1 MRRLTFSSSE
11 QETLHYERFHHPHP
25 RVQQRMEIVWLKSHN
40 VPHAQIAT
48 LAGVC
53 ENTVRTVLDL
63 YLDGGIEALCHFDF
77 ETNGSPNEMDQYAST
92 LQGEFARH
100 PPATIGEAAARIKE
114 LTGLERSVDAVG
126 NWLKKQ
132 GLSRRKVG
140 SVPAKADADKQEEF
154 KKKT

>member
-1 MRRLTFSSSE
+1 M
-11 QETLHYERFHHPHP
+11 
-25 RVQQRMEIVWLKSHN
+25 
-40 VPHAQIAT
+40 A
-48 LAGVC
+48 
-53 ENTVRTVLDL
+53 
-63 YLDGGIEALCHFDF
+63 
-77 ETNGSPNEMDQYAST
+77 PNEMDQYAST
-92 LQGEFARH
+92 LQDEFARH